1 MDNKIIFSEDKPK
14 ETSDNTTKSN
24 VLKYI
29 NKKTMKII
37 ILVIIGV
44 IGLIIYFG
52 TSTQSKKNTEDELAT
67 NTSGYLSTLDYCKKL
82 EEKLKDTLSNVDGA
96 GNVKVM
102 ISVDGSPELIYAT
115 DSNSTESN
123 NTSGTSTSSN
133 SSSPIIVTVGGESSA
148 LILTENLPNVKGV
161 IVVSSGADDVSV
173 KLDIINAVSTLLDIS
188 TSQVSV
194 LKGI

>member
-1 MDNKIIFSEDKPK
+1 MDNKIIFSEDKQK

-52 TSTQSKKNTEDELAT
+52 TSTQSKKNTEDELAI